1 MKPWQ
6 ILAKVPL
13 REGSLELRQRG
24 DAEFLITIGSRVLMT
39 SVARHSE
46 ESLSRLGCAP
56 LAKRRSPRILIGGL
70 GMGFTLRA
78 ALDALPRT
86 AQVVVAELNPAV
98 VEWCRGPLSQLTRAA
113 IDDPR
118 VQIEIGDVSR
128 VIATAAPGSFD
139 AILLDLYE
147 GPHAATQR
155 ASDPFYGRGALLRT
169 FAALSLGGVFAVWSE
184 DADPPFAQRLSDVGF
199 AVSRHREGQGGRTHF
214 VYLGERPEK
223 QREGR
228 RPEKPD
234 AKKPYQPTWQRRAE
248 GSRTSRRESP
258 RPT

>member
-1 MKPWQ
+1 MKAWQ
-6 ILAKVPL
+6 TLAKVPL

-24 DAEFLITIGSRVLMT
+24 DSEYLITIAGRVLMT
-39 SVARHSE
+39 SFARHSE

-56 LAKRRSPRILIGGL
+56 LAKRRSPRVLIGGL

-86 AQVVVAELNPAV
+86 AEVVVAELTPEV
-98 VEWCRGPLSQLTRAA
+98 VDWCRGPLSHLTRAA

-118 VQIEIGDVSR
+118 VRVEIGDVSR
-128 VIATAAPGSFD
+128 LIATAAPCSFD

-147 GPHAATQR
+147 GPHGATQR
-155 ASDPFYGRGALLRT
+155 GSDPFYGRGALLRS
-169 FAALSLGGVFAVWSE
+169 FAALTPGGVFAVWSE
-184 DADPPFAQRLSDVGF
+184 DAEPPFAQRLADAGF
-199 AVSRHREGQGGRTHF
+199 AVSRHREGQGGRVHF
-214 VYLGERPEK
+214 VYIGERPEP
-223 QREGR
+223 QR
-228 RPEKPD
+228 
-234 AKKPYQPTWQRRAE
+234 PYQPTWQKRAA